1 MKNGGPLFPIE
12 STEKAS
18 LRSARR
24 ISGRGVSREKRRP
37 EMCLALRRLGKGG
50 MPKQP
55 FWGLFLDRSANF
67 SGLKANFEINTF

>member
-24 ISGRGVSREKRRP
+24 ISGRRFSPFEKRR
-37 EMCLALRRLGKGG
+37 EATTGNASGASQARKRRDAETTILG
-50 MPKQP
+50 
-55 FWGLFLDRSANF
+55 SV
-67 SGLKANFEINTF
+67 S